1 MLIRSLTLTGFES
14 RFASLVAVRRVRHA
28 RGAVLSRQCT
38 ERVLLP
44 NTSKELNML
53 QRSPSTRKVEATPL
67 ALDPEIAAALQKMTG
82 DAPPPKPPPPGEVA
96 GRRAMFERWMGG
108 VSSMLPKVTD
118 VTTHDFVTKSADG
131 TPVKLRWYEKEG
143 GAKGPA
149 VLYLHGGGMI
159 LGSVDIYD
167 TVVRNYVSQSGVPML
182 SVDYR
187 LAPESPHPKPVE
199 DCYAGLTYL
208 ADHAA
213 SLGVDPK
220 RIGVMGESAGGGLAT
235 AIAMLAR
242 DRNALAPAKQILIY
256 AMLDDRNTKTDPRL
270 APFAAWT
277 YDDNVTGWRGLLGA
291 RFGTDDVPPIAAP
304 ARATDVNGLPPA
316 YIEVGQ
322 LDIFCNED
330 IAYALE
336 LSRAGVPVELHV
348 RPGAQHGFELIAPAS
363 KVAERS
369 TKDRLRVLQEL

>member
-1 MLIRSLTLTGFES
+1 M
-14 RFASLVAVRRVRHA
+14 
-28 RGAVLSRQCT
+28 
-38 ERVLLP
+38 
-44 NTSKELNML
+44 
-53 QRSPSTRKVEATPL
+53 PL
-67 ALDPEIAAALQKMTG
+67 ALDPEIAAALQKMLG
-82 DAPPPKPPPPGEVA
+82 GAPPPEPPPPGDVA
-96 GRRAMFERWMGG
+96 GRRAMFESWMGL

-118 VTTHDFVTKSADG
+118 VTTRDFAVKSADG
-131 TPVKLRWYEKEG
+131 TPVKLRWYEKRG

-167 TVVRNYVSQSGVPML
+167 SVVRTYVSRSGVPML

-187 LAPESPHPKPVE
+187 LAPESPHPMPAE

-208 ADHAA
+208 AEHAA

-220 RIGVMGESAGGGLAT
+220 RIAVMGESAGGGLAT

-242 DRNALAPAKQILIY
+242 DRNGPAPAKQILIY
-256 AMLDDRNTKTDPRL
+256 AMLDDRNTRPDPRV
-270 APFAAWT
+270 APFASWT
-277 YDDNVTGWRGLLGA
+277 YDDNITGWRGLLGA
-291 RFGTDDVPPIAAP
+291 RIGQDNVPPTAAP

-330 IAYALE
+330 IAYALK
-336 LSRAGVPVELHV
+336 LSRAGVPLELHV
-348 RPGAQHGFELIAPAS
+348 HAGAQHGFELIAPAS
-363 KVAERS
+363 EVAQRS
-369 TKDRLRVLQEL
+369 AKDRLRVLQTL